1 MLHQIKTNMKTLT
14 TISNRE
20 FKVSSNKSAR
30 KFTIRTSFATY
41 RTTKM
46 TKEEFT
52 SALNWSGQDWAEFL
66 KTDDYYKIK

>member
-1 MLHQIKTNMKTLT
+1 MKTLK

-20 FKVSSNKSAR
+20 LKVSSNKSAR
-30 KFTIRTSFATY
+30 TFTIRTSAAIY

-46 TKEEFT
+46 NKEEFT